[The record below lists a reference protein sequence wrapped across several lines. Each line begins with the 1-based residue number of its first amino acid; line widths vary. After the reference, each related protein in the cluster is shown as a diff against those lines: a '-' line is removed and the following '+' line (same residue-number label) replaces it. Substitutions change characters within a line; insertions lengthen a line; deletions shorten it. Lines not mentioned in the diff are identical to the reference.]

1 MTWEEH
7 LTELQRIHEA
17 CEHNQPLL
25 PHSTYRML
33 MKHLAALE
41 VDRYCKGEDPYR
53 FLWGMSSLYTDF
65 APNPAE
71 CNAEGY
77 PTTLREASKRL
88 RSYEP
93 TRWQVDRLLGYADW
107 IQVHGWQAVDPA
119 VSDELRRSYQ
129 NAGIDPQAIDF
140 LWLPREFIEG
150 LLHSGVEGI
159 CKYDTSGHGEDRE
172 GALGRRQSFTPRR
185 AL

>member
-41 VDRYCKGEDPYR
+41 VDRYCKDEDPYR

-107 IQVHGWQAVDPA
+107 IQAHGMAITVTATPYTTPA
-119 VSDELRRSYQ
+119 TPSALTPKTALV
-129 NAGIDPQAIDF
+129 
-140 LWLPREFIEG
+140 G
-150 LLHSGVEGI
+150 L
-159 CKYDTSGHGEDRE
+159 T
-172 GALGRRQSFTPRR
+172 
-185 AL
+185 